1 MYNLEPLAYILGL
14 PHVNDWNS
22 LENRRNELSLQMLYE
37 IIHQLVDINTDGL
50 LPPRPHYHSTR
61 DHSLRFLQLPTR
73 INAYSQ
79 SFFPKSIRLWN
90 SLSYDIVSL
99 SDFNLFK
106 QQVTGL
112 NFLN

>member
-1 MYNLEPLAYILGL
+1 MLTRL
-14 PHVNDWNS
+14 DWNS
-22 LENRRNELSLQMLYE
+22 LENRRNELRLQMLYK
-37 IIHQLVDINTDGL
+37 IIHQLVDIDTDSL
-50 LPPRPHYHSTR
+50 LPPHPHSTR
-61 DHSLRFLQLPTR
+61 GHSPRFLRLQTR

-90 SLSYDIVSL
+90 SLSGDIVSL